1 MKVMIFSGS
10 HPRHHFIHQ
19 AILGSGMDCAAVVME
34 RESLLP
40 SPPTNISTQDKENF
54 VRHFRERDIIESK
67 FFGKTDSKEV
77 FSNIPTLF
85 CQSDELNS
93 FKTLKFV
100 QSFNPDWVFIFGVDI
115 IKDPLLKALP
125 NVVIE
130 DVCQSLGSNNNG
142 KFAGSFSDF
151 AITSFG
157 TGKIIDM
164 EVGGILSTNSNSI
177 YMSALEDYSKLKT
190 YDNKI
195 HSASKDFS
203 KIYDFII
210 AELNKSDHSY
220 MLGDL
225 MIKSYKDIFVSKL
238 DDKKYPVVELEKRL
252 IELNKNIQLRN
263 KKANFFQKNIKHKN
277 IKVLIH
283 NEGSTYWRQNILV
296 SKNRDEL
303 LSFLKR
309 NNVKATKYFPSLD
322 KLFYHQGKKLFKNS
336 NKMDKQII
344 NLWPGEETSQ
354 KDIIKINEL
363 IKVFYEKK

>member
-1 MKVMIFSGS
+1 MKNRFENVENIISKLFLKENSLFTRNA
-10 HPRHHFIHQ
+10 PT
-19 AILGSGMDCAAVVME
+19 AIWLLLKSLGLKKKTIIVPSNICFVVNAAIILSDNYVKFVDIDKNYSIDPLELEKYKSKDIAAVIFPHMYGNMGDIRKVIE
-34 RESLLP
+34 
-40 SPPTNISTQDKENF
+40 ISRSRN
-54 VRHFRERDIIESK
+54 
-67 FFGKTDSKEV
+67 
-77 FSNIPTLF
+77 
-85 CQSDELNS
+85 
-93 FKTLKFV
+93 
-100 QSFNPDWVFIFGVDI
+100 W
-115 IKDPLLKALP
+115 
-125 NVVIE
+125 VVIE

-225 MIKSYKDIFVSKL
+225 MIKSYKDTFVSKL
-238 DDKKYPVVELEKRL
+238 DDKKYPVLELEKRL

-336 NKMDKQII
+336 NKMGKQII

-363 IKVFYEKK
+363 IEVFYEKN